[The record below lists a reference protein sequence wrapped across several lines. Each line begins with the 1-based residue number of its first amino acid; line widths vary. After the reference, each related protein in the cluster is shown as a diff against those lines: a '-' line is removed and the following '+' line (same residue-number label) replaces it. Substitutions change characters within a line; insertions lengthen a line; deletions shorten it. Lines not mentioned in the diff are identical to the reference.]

1 VQEIPSGFG
10 IIIVDT
16 LLRGIFMKTRIQK
29 WGNSLALRIPKSFA
43 QEVGLNPDGMVE
55 LSLVNGQ
62 LIICP
67 LSKAVT
73 LDTLLEGI
81 TPENLHGEI
90 NTGEP
95 VGQEIW

>member
-1 VQEIPSGFG
+1 
-10 IIIVDT
+10 
-16 LLRGIFMKTRIQK
+16 MKTRIQK

-73 LDTLLEGI
+73 LDALLEGI

-95 VGQEIW
+95 VGQEIC